1 MYRLMKGHM
10 SISWRSLSR
19 GYISWQSSNLMP
31 ASRADGGVRNCVRE
45 LVRGGVRG
53 ARYAMNCSGH
63 ILLVYMF
70 H

>member
-1 MYRLMKGHM
+1 
-10 SISWRSLSR
+10 
-19 GYISWQSSNLMP
+19 MP